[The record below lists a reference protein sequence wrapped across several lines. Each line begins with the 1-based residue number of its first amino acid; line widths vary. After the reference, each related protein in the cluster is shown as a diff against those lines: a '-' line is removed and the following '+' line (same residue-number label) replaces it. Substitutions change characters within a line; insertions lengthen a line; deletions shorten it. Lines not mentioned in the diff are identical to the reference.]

1 MALFY
6 GAGEMSVYRNGGH
19 AVKIKDYI
27 RLRKIAELRRAGGK
41 VNKPQRKKKRKRGG
55 R

>member
-1 MALFY
+1 MGQAK
-6 GAGEMSVYRNGGH
+6 MSVYQNGGH

-27 RLRKIAELRRAGGK
+27 KLRKIAELRRADGK
-41 VNKPQRKKKRKRGG
+41 VNKPQRKKRKRGG

>member
-1 MALFY
+1 
-6 GAGEMSVYRNGGH
+6 MSDYRNGGH

-41 VNKPQRKKKRKRGG
+41 VNKPQRKKRKRGG